1 MHVLCIA
8 GKNVCAQAAP
18 PTTPPQPP
26 PTPTTPT
33 PQCGFLQTALHA
45 CTIGT
50 MSDAWGGST
59 RQPTHTHKTKGVT
72 CDPKINCRVPL
83 VIILISQ
90 RNASNYKIVLKL
102 CLDKTVVSER
112 TKNVLI
118 EKCFQNNRTLPY
130 RLVSTCPKSVFP
142 FSSKF

>member
-1 MHVLCIA
+1 MA

-50 MSDAWGGST
+50 MMSDAWGGST
-59 RQPTHTHKTKGVT
+59 DNRHTQRR
-72 CDPKINCRVPL
+72 DMRPKKNCRVPL

-130 RLVSTCPKSVFP
+130 RLVSNGPKSVFP